1 MKQAHTLKLATITLL
16 SLVSVGVVGGGF
28 FLTRAFNNKQ
38 EAEVVVD
45 KSNYQDIR
53 QQTWSNKAQIN
64 HFPAVIPTEAKDA
77 RVLFY
82 PGSLEYGKIFQLR
95 MKLPQQQITKAL
107 NEYRSIA
114 KYKYQGGD
122 TNDHANQKNGVP
134 TTFLYTSDLQ
144 AQSFPSTYEILVLN
158 ANNRGSSDFPWNHGD
173 SYGVAINNTTSEI
186 VYWAEEW

>member
-1 MKQAHTLKLATITLL
+1 MKQANILKLATAALL
-16 SLVSVGVVGGGF
+16 SLVSLGVVGGGF
-28 FLTRAFNNKQ
+28 FLTRAFSNT
-38 EAEVVVD
+38 EETEVVID

-53 QQTWSNKAQIN
+53 HKSWSNQVLIN
-64 HFPAVIPTEAKDA
+64 HFPVVIPTEAEDA
-77 RVLFY
+77 RVIFY

-95 MKLPQQQITKAL
+95 MKLSEEQIKKML
-107 NEYRSIA
+107 NEYRTIA

-134 TTFLYTSDLQ
+134 TTFLYTRDLQ
-144 AQSFPSTYEILVLN
+144 AESFPLTYEILVLN

-173 SYGVAINNTTSEI
+173 SYGVAINSTTSEI